1 MPVHVNELVTEI
13 MSDDDVEAPAAA
25 ESGAPEAGWPVED
38 QLRAAHERLIRDRL
52 RTRAED
58 FSD

>member
-13 MSDDDVEAPAAA
+13 LSDDDADAPAA